1 MSSGVSASRR
11 PRRRWSRSVSWTA
24 PIPRSAAVI
33 DKDHASSLLARE
45 LGAELF
51 VVSTGV
57 ARVCLDFGTPH
68 QKDIDL
74 MTVADA
80 RRYMAEGHFKAGSM
94 LPKIE
99 AVIDFL
105 EGGGREAIIT
115 DPAHVGLALAGKA
128 GTHVVP

>member
-1 MSSGVSASRR
+1 
-11 PRRRWSRSVSWTA
+11 
-24 PIPRSAAVI
+24 
-33 DKDHASSLLARE
+33 
-45 LGAELF
+45 
-51 VVSTGV
+51 
-57 ARVCLDFGTPH
+57 
-68 QKDIDL
+68 
-74 MTVADA
+74 
-80 RRYMAEGHFKAGSM
+80 M

>member
-1 MSSGVSASRR
+1 
-11 PRRRWSRSVSWTA
+11 
-24 PIPRSAAVI
+24 
-33 DKDHASSLLARE
+33 
-45 LGAELF
+45 
-51 VVSTGV
+51 
-57 ARVCLDFGTPH
+57 
-68 QKDIDL
+68 
-74 MTVADA
+74 
-80 RRYMAEGHFKAGSM
+80 MAEGHFKAGSM